1 LLPQTPGVPT
11 TATFNVEQAHASP
24 VASPV
29 QTTTCP
35 SLEAVVAEPSESED
49 GRGSV
54 TERPPPEPP
63 EPPTKPLV
71 APEPAPPLESPT
83 RTEPLAHADAT
94 RTKDARAVNM
104 STVPGAFIFL
114 TSMPN

>member
-1 LLPQTPGVPT
+1 MPGVPT
-11 TATFNVEQAHASP
+11 TATFNVEQAQASP
-24 VASPV
+24 SV
-29 QTTTCP
+29 QPTTCP

-49 GRGSV
+49 GGGSV
-54 TERPPPEPP
+54 RERPPPEPP
-63 EPPTKPLV
+63 ETTEPPTKPLV

-83 RTEPLAHADAT
+83 RTAPLAHADAT